1 MNPYDK
7 AHELARA
14 LQSSQEFQLLH
25 DLKKCVDQDPA
36 VKKMLDD
43 FRRRQWDLE
52 TRRLMG
58 EEIIESDLEQMT
70 RLQEALSVNETARR
84 YLEAE
89 YRFGMIYSDVHKIL
103 GEAVR
108 DVIAQPETM

>member
-1 MNPYDK
+1 MNLYDK

-14 LQSSQEFQLLH
+14 LQSTQEFQLLQ
-25 DLKKCVDQDPA
+25 DLKKRVDQDPS
-36 VKKMLDD
+36 VKKILDD
-43 FRRRQWDLE
+43 FRRRQWELE

-58 EEIIESDLEQMT
+58 EEVTEDDLGQMT
-70 RLQEALSVNETARR
+70 RLQEALSMNDTARR

-89 YRFGMIYSDVHKIL
+89 YRFGMMYADIHKIL

-108 DVIAQPETM
+108 DVIAQPENV